1 MPESRRA
8 EIESRFRSMNDPNID
23 PETGLPYA
31 SAAFSKSLDL
41 VNEFEREM
49 RAEGAMGR
57 VSAVAKPTVTH
68 VRGHE
73 IVPEAVLRRRKT
85 LAEVRCRALSLL

>member
-1 MPESRRA
+1 
-8 EIESRFRSMNDPNID
+8 
-23 PETGLPYA
+23 
-31 SAAFSKSLDL
+31 
-41 VNEFEREM
+41 
-49 RAEGAMGR
+49 MGR

-85 LAEVRCRALSLL
+85 LAEVGAGCCRCFATAGVLACQRAELTTRAAGEREA

>member
-1 MPESRRA
+1 
-8 EIESRFRSMNDPNID
+8 
-23 PETGLPYA
+23 
-31 SAAFSKSLDL
+31 
-41 VNEFEREM
+41 
-49 RAEGAMGR
+49 MGR

-85 LAEVRCRALSLL
+85 LAEVGAGRCRCFEPLAFRRASAQS

>member
-1 MPESRRA
+1 
-8 EIESRFRSMNDPNID
+8 
-23 PETGLPYA
+23 
-31 SAAFSKSLDL
+31 
-41 VNEFEREM
+41 
-49 RAEGAMGR
+49 MGR

-85 LAEVRCRALSLL
+85 LAEVRCRALLLL